1 MCSPNLS
8 VTAASQSMFHG
19 LTLGDVKFVYKQNH
33 KDRDSRKTVKK
44 KKQLK
49 RKELLRSRLSPHF
62 LPLKCS
68 TETLV
73 LK

>member
-44 KKQLK
+44 KKTAEKK
-49 RKELLRSRLSPHF
+49 R
-62 LPLKCS
+62 
-68 TETLV
+68 TA
-73 LK
+73 